1 MDINRLLANLP
12 PLSNNKKTIEDALA
26 SYGGF
31 ITANSFDN
39 ITLSKENIAE
49 IDSLCKNIILA
60 NRAFQR
66 GQIIECYNRILE
78 ELKPGRYSYPIF
90 KICEKKKDSFF
101 YRMRAC
107 DEEYLYSKEELFHIP
122 FEKRQKISNQRFS
135 LSGYPCL
142 YLGSSIYICWEE
154 LNRPQIDN
162 ANIVGV
168 KLCRPIK
175 LIDLRIPLEIQDITD
190 YYRIP
195 LIIACSVQV
204 REPMSPYKPE
214 YVISQALLH
223 ALIYMNN
230 KQVKSFGY
238 NGIIY
243 YSSRLRS
250 PQRFFLNDDLFE
262 NIVIPTI
269 NNTQDPNAEVIY
281 QDGFCPV
288 LCNTFELTEPIS
300 LNKYRLCK
308 DVKTVYVPFYGG
320 LEEDAYQKT
329 ILKELEGYIQR
340 QSTFKITPCEF
351 FRLNPD
357 LLSQY

>member
-1 MDINRLLANLP
+1 MDINRLLIGLP
-12 PLSNNKKTIEDALA
+12 PLGDSEKTIENVIA
-26 SYGGF
+26 SYAGF
-31 ITANSFDN
+31 ITLNPS
-39 ITLSKENIAE
+39 ITLPKENIAE
-49 IDSLCKNIILA
+49 INNLCKNIILA
-60 NRAFQR
+60 DRAFQK
-66 GQIIECYNRILE
+66 GQIIECYDRILE
-78 ELKPGRYSYPIF
+78 ELQPRRYSYPIF
-90 KICEKKKDSFF
+90 KICKKDEGSFF

-107 DEEYLYSKEELFHIP
+107 EGEYLFSKEELFHIP

-142 YLGSSIYICWEE
+142 YLGSSIYVCWEE

-162 ANIVGV
+162 ANIVGL

-175 LIDLRIPLEIQDITD
+175 LIDLRIPPKIQDISD

-230 KQVKSFGY
+230 RKDNSFGY

-250 PQRFFLNDDLFE
+250 PQRFFLNDGLFE

-269 NNTQDPNAEVIY
+269 NNPQDPNAEKIY
-281 QDGFCPV
+281 QNGFCPV
-288 LCNTFELTEPIS
+288 LCNTIELTEPIS

-308 DVKTVYVPFYGG
+308 NIKMVFISSYSN
-320 LEEDAYQKT
+320 EQEDEYQKT
-329 ILKELEGYIQR
+329 ILKELENYIQGL
-340 QSTFKITPCEF
+340 STSKIIPCDFFK
-351 FRLNPD
+351 RHPD
-357 LLSQY
+357 LLLRY